1 MNGVNNKKVCFSD
14 EVLLAQLNNGGSF
27 LSGAKEFPTE
37 DSSSSGNSGFALLW
51 SEKQLDTV
59 SGRQGTVMQGR
70 LGILR
75 VGGAGV
81 AVNASPTYKYKK
93 SFQLEALRAS
103 RLRPRVTQA
112 NNQ

>member
-93 SFQLEALRAS
+93 SFQLEALWVS
-103 RLRPRVTQA
+103 
-112 NNQ
+112 